1 MVENNVRDDSGV
13 DGEEEPVQQ
22 RVGRAHVGRRVLA
35 VLVEVEHAAVVQG
48 PRDIVQL
55 AEVVVDAVAV
65 DGEICRVPRVGV
77 PDAEDEEAGDEHAAS
92 KVEC

>member
-22 RVGRAHVGRRVLA
+22 RVGRAHVGRRILA

-48 PRDIVQL
+48 P
-55 AEVVVDAVAV
+55 
-65 DGEICRVPRVGV
+65 
-77 PDAEDEEAGDEHAAS
+77 
-92 KVEC
+92 